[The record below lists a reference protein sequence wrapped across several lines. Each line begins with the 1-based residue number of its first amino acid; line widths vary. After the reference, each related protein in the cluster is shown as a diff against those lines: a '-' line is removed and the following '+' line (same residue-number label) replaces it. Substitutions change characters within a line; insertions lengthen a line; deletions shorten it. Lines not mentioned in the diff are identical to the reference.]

1 MSIARDARHVSDQ
14 GVTATR
20 QRIEKG
26 RFTDVGTTDQGD
38 DGEHESWF
46 QGLFRAEAIGDEM
59 TLHIDHISQVAHN
72 HRLRTNGLLGQAFA
86 AG

>member
-1 MSIARDARHVSDQ
+1 MTITGDARHISNQ

-38 DGEHESWF
+38 DG
-46 QGLFRAEAIGDEM
+46 
-59 TLHIDHISQVAHN
+59 
-72 HRLRTNGLLGQAFA
+72 
-86 AG
+86 